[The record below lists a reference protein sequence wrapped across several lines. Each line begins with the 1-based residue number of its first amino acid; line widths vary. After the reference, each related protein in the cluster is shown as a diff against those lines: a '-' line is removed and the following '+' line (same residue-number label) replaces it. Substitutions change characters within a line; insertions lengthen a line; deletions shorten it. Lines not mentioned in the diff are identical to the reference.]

1 MFSRIKNL
9 FLYLDKKQKKNF
21 AILQLVVVL
30 NSFLEILGVSS
41 ILPFISLV
49 SNKNIVYENDTFS
62 KIYIFFNF
70 IDVNDFIIFSGFL
83 VFFFLLISTLSS
95 IVTIALLA
103 NFANQI
109 SAELSNRLFKYYID
123 QKWIYHLNTSS
134 SLILNNIHSECS
146 RVTGGIVDPLMQMI
160 SRICFSIPMCIGIF
174 LVNPLVAI
182 FGILIFLFSYFIIY
196 KVIRKKV
203 YNNGVILTKNSEE
216 IYKIISEAFG
226 GIKNVILSNS
236 SFYFTEKFNSRSFAL
251 AKASALNK
259 NLQSIPKFLIEFLA
273 FGCVV
278 ILILFLYSNS
288 NDNFQTVIPQIAF
301 FALAGYKLIPSFQ
314 QIYMNIT
321 NIKANISA
329 LDSIENDLRNSVENR
344 IIEDEIKENF
354 KNFKNITLKNINFSF
369 KKRKEFKISDL
380 NLNVNAKSVVGIA
393 GQSGSGKSTIIN
405 LILGLLEPSNG
416 NIHIDDKI
424 LNNKNIKSWQKNI
437 GYVPQ
442 SIFLCD
448 GTLKENIGFGID
460 YKNIKDELVENAIK
474 QAELSDFVNKLP
486 EKLDTKIGERG
497 VKLSGGQQQRVGI
510 ARALYHDPNIL
521 IFDEATSSLDEKTE
535 KNIMNAI
542 NKFSRLKTI
551 IIIAHR
557 TNTLRKCDNIFI
569 IENGSVVNEGNFE
582 SLFEKKTIYKFKK

>member
-109 SAELSNRLFKYYID
+109 SAELSNRLFKYYIN

-216 IYKIISEAFG
+216 IYKIISEGFG

-236 SFYFTEKFNSRSFAL
+236 RFYFTEKFNSRSFAL

>member
-1 MFSRIKNL
+1 
-9 FLYLDKKQKKNF
+9 
-21 AILQLVVVL
+21 
-30 NSFLEILGVSS
+30 
-41 ILPFISLV
+41 
-49 SNKNIVYENDTFS
+49 
-62 KIYIFFNF
+62 
-70 IDVNDFIIFSGFL
+70 
-83 VFFFLLISTLSS
+83 
-95 IVTIALLA
+95 
-103 NFANQI
+103 
-109 SAELSNRLFKYYID
+109 
-123 QKWIYHLNTSS
+123 
-134 SLILNNIHSECS
+134 
-146 RVTGGIVDPLMQMI
+146 MQMI

-174 LVNPLVAI
+174 LVNPFVVI

-196 KVIRKKV
+196 KTIRKKV
-203 YNNGVILTKNSEE
+203 FSNGVILTKNSKEK
-216 IYKIISEAFG
+216 YKIITEAFG

-236 SFYFTEKFNSRSFAL
+236 SFYFIEKFNSKSFAL
-251 AKASALNK
+251 AKASALNI
-259 NLQSIPKFLIEFLA
+259 NLQRIPKFLIEFVA

-278 ILILFLYSNS
+278 VLIILLNLNS
-288 NDNFQTVIPQIAF
+288 NGNFQNVIPQIAF

-314 QIYMNIT
+314 QIYMNTT

-344 IIEDEIKENF
+344 IIEDEVKEDF

-369 KKRKEFKISDL
+369 KERKEFKISDL

-405 LILGLLEPSNG
+405 LILGLLEPTSG
-416 NIHIDDKI
+416 KIHIDDKI

-448 GTLKENIGFGID
+448 GTLKENIAFGIE
-460 YKNIKDELVENAIK
+460 YKKINDKLIENAVK
-474 QAELSDFVNKLP
+474 QAELSDFVSKLP

-497 VKLSGGQQQRVGI
+497 VQLSGGQQQRLGI

-521 IFDEATSSLDEKTE
+521 IFDEATSSLDENTE

-557 TNTLRKCDNIFI
+557 TNTLKKCDNIII
-569 IENGSVVNEGNFE
+569 IENGSIVQEGNFE
-582 SLFEKKTIYKFKK
+582 SLFEKTIFIKYEVYFYQLTIKIFNIKIKSKNIKRYS